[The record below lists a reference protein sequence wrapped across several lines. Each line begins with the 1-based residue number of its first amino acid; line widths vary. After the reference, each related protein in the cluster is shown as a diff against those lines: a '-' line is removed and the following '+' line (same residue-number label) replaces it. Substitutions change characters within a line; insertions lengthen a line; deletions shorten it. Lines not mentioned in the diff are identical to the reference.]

1 MLHKWHLMHFIISTF
16 NSKDQGKLQESF
28 EPWVASVNGRK
39 RISSGSDSPNNPAG
53 IYPESFPEK
62 KAFHG
67 LDCVMSI
74 RLTLM
79 GSTIINFQPFG
90 NGWLFDSKVW
100 SKRGTIIMWRQLL
113 FLYCSREL
121 IQRQRSVTVEKFTG
135 EQTPSQSSNYQYI
148 FIAASR
154 KRYVML
160 SDAVELGVFKKRW
173 NCMHYRNQYL
183 HKDNSLMKYKCWNSD
198 GYSPYFEILHEDSK
212 LKRMKCPLTHSTFWL
227 SHMNFKED
235 G

>member
-28 EPWVASVNGRK
+28 EPWVASVNERE
-39 RISSGSDSPNNPAG
+39 RISSHSDSLNNPAG
-53 IYPESFPEK
+53 VYPESFPEK

-67 LDCVMSI
+67 LDYVMSI

-121 IQRQRSVTVEKFTG
+121 IQRQSSVTGKIHGGTDSFPELKLSVHFHCCLQKEKC
-135 EQTPSQSSNYQYI
+135 N
-148 FIAASR
+148 
-154 KRYVML
+154 
-160 SDAVELGVFKKRW
+160 AVR
-173 NCMHYRNQYL
+173 C
-183 HKDNSLMKYKCWNSD
+183 CWVGS
-198 GYSPYFEILHEDSK
+198 F
-212 LKRMKCPLTHSTFWL
+212 
-227 SHMNFKED
+227 
-235 G
+235 